1 MLGDM
6 FRILFQ
12 AIRTILKIH
21 KDKIVVTM
29 LLLNEQVLRYQTP
42 FHYAGLQAKF
52 GLHVSKNK
60 FNTQNE
66 E

>member
-1 MLGDM
+1 
-6 FRILFQ
+6 
-12 AIRTILKIH
+12 
-21 KDKIVVTM
+21 M